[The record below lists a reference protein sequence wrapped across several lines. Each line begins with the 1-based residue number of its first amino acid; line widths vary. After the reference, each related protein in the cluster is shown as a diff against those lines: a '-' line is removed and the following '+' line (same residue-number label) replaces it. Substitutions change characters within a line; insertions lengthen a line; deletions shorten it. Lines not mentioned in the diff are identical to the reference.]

1 MGARGVR
8 QEKGAGPPAS
18 MPSPAGRE
26 EGAHLPSGSRNPGG
40 RKARPTTKEF
50 REEWGGLYA
59 EWRLNQPEASLAE
72 ALTTL
77 RAGHGGEEYFAA

>member
-1 MGARGVR
+1 
-8 QEKGAGPPAS
+8 
-18 MPSPAGRE
+18 
-26 EGAHLPSGSRNPGG
+26 LPVGGRNPGG
-40 RKARPTTKEF
+40 RK
-50 REEWGGLYA
+50 A

>member
-1 MGARGVR
+1 MR
-8 QEKGAGPPAS
+8 QGIG
-18 MPSPAGRE
+18 GRE
-26 EGAHLPSGSRNPGG
+26 
-40 RKARPTTKEF
+40 ARPTTYKL
-50 REEWGGLYA
+50 REGWGGLYA